1 MEKVNTKEIGE
12 RIFSLIGSEY
22 ESDAAFERALGLKD
36 KTVNNWRR
44 GRSASYM
51 KMLPRLCEVFHV
63 SVSDLLNMP
72 LKSERAEL
80 SEAELHLL
88 HLYRRSRTLPKA
100 QREALAKTLEG
111 VITLYLETQGV
122 NKEIKKQKA
131 KESKQ

>member
-1 MEKVNTKEIGE
+1 MEKENIRAIGE
-12 RIFSLIGSEY
+12 RIFSLIASEY

-51 KMLPRLCEVFHV
+51 TMLPRLCEAFHV
-63 SVSDLLNMP
+63 SGSDLLNMP
-72 LKSERAEL
+72 LRSERAEL

-100 QREALAKTLEG
+100 QREALAKSLES
-111 VITLYLETQGV
+111 VIMLYLESQSL
-122 NKEIKKQKA
+122 QKDA
-131 KESKQ
+131 KRTKLK

>member
-1 MEKVNTKEIGE
+1 MEKVNTREIGE
-12 RIFSLIGSEY
+12 RIFSLIASEY

-51 KMLPRLCEVFHV
+51 KMLPRLCEVFRV

-72 LKSERAEL
+72 LRSERAEL

-88 HLYRRSRTLPKA
+88 HLYRRSRTLPKV
-100 QREALAKTLEG
+100 QREALAKTLES
-111 VITLYLETQGV
+111 VITLYLESQSTG
-122 NKEIKKQKA
+122 KDTKRAKP
-131 KESKQ
+131 KESK

>member
-1 MEKVNTKEIGE
+1 MDKENTRAIGE
-12 RIFSLIGSEY
+12 RIFSLIASEY
-22 ESDAAFERALGLKD
+22 DSDAAFERALGLKD

-44 GRSASYM
+44 AKSASYM

-72 LKSERAEL
+72 LRSERAEL

-100 QREALAKTLEG
+100 QREALAKTLES
-111 VITLYLETQGV
+111 VIVLYLESQTP
-122 NKEIKKQKA
+122 KEVKK
-131 KESKQ
+131 SKTK